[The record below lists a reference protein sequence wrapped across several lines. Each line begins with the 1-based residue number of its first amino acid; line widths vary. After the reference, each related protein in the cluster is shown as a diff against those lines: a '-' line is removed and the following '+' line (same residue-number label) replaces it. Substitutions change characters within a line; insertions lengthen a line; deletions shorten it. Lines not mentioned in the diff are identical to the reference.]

1 MLERCPLLAASLT
14 FGPLV
19 SKGRLRLG
27 RVSPF
32 GLRQQRAKERPL
44 KALIQPS
51 AFELTTEISL
61 QERLQRLYGE
71 RISLESIRILSI
83 ALAPVFSI
91 NGVH

>member
-1 MLERCPLLAASLT
+1 MAAT
-14 FGPLV
+14 
-19 SKGRLRLG
+19 GRF
-27 RVSPF
+27 SPF
-32 GLRQQRAKERPL
+32 GLRQQPAKERPL

-51 AFELTTEISL
+51 AFELATEISL

-91 NGVH
+91 NGVHW

>member
-19 SKGRLRLG
+19 SKGRLG